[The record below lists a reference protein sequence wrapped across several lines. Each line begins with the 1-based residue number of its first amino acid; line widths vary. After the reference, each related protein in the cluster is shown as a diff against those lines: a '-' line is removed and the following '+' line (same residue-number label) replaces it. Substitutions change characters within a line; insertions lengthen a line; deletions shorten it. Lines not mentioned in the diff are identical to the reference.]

1 LTSVL
6 EADVDLDFYDLSSHL
21 LLERIETV
29 ACSKTSAVPPT
40 YLEHL
45 TSKIS
50 SPNFR
55 DLFVT
60 THDHDFD
67 DLRPILSTTAERVT
81 SNFSNLLARGNRTL
95 GANTTRVKATF
106 NIEDPLWSS
115 RNREELVQVICPAIL
130 EESEVVVVAQKR
142 NLGWG
147 SVCHD
152 QAGVDS
158 MALMGLGRDDIS

>member
-1 LTSVL
+1 MTLVL
-6 EADVDLDFYDLSSHL
+6 EADVDLDFYDLSKHL
-21 LLERIETV
+21 LLETIETV

-60 THDHDFD
+60 THDHDFG
-67 DLRPILSTTAERVT
+67 DLRSILSTTAERVT
-81 SNFSNLLARGNRTL
+81 SNLLARGNRTS
-95 GANTTRVKATF
+95 GASTTRAKATF

-115 RNREELVQVICPAIL
+115 RNKEQLAQEVCPAIL

-152 QAGVDS
+152 QAGVDP
-158 MALMGLGRDDIS
+158 MALMGLGRDDTS